1 MREIKEEEEE
11 RMLRVV
17 RNWKRR
23 DMGLVH
29 SLGGR
34 RQALL
39 SLTQHRRLKA
49 SNRQDWGTQGT
60 QGTHHL
66 DSGLWPLDF
75 WIPPLELIKKNLLA
89 RCRIGQAGLSVCRRP
104 RKEDILKCLVINCPM
119 TRKAKPPP
127 SDTIHTSLRC
137 NLVLEAFFKP
147 S

>member
-1 MREIKEEEEE
+1 
-11 RMLRVV
+11 MLKVV

-23 DMGLVH
+23 IWA
-29 SLGGR
+29 LGGR

-75 WIPPLELIKKNLLA
+75 WIPPLELIKKSTCPVSNWS
-89 RCRIGQAGLSVCRRP
+89 GWPVCLP
-104 RKEDILKCLVINCPM
+104 
-119 TRKAKPPP
+119 A
-127 SDTIHTSLRC
+127 
-137 NLVLEAFFKP
+137 A
-147 S
+147 